1 MADETGF
8 WHQLRRKL
16 RRAGSQK
23 AEEELNSK
31 VGGVRCSRRR
41 AKGFE
46 SPELSRWLLC
56 QVLSGW
62 SSPVVMG
69 TLEAGQAPETAL
81 LTLT

>member
-23 AEEELNSK
+23 AEELSSK

-46 SPELSRWLLC
+46 SPELSRWMLC

-62 SSPVVMG
+62 SSSVVMG